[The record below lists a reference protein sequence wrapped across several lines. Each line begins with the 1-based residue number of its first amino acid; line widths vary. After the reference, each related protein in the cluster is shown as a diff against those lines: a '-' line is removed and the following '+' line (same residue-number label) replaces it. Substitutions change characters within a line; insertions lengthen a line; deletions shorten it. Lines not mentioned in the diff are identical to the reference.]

1 MQTITNSGKNTA
13 MQVHKKAPN
22 VDVLRL
28 EVQELNRE
36 INALYKEHDIVRNQN
51 MMLLEVLSDLT
62 SNESYWSEDAKRS
75 GMVFKLTN
83 VLTQIKSNFGQD

>member
-1 MQTITNSGKNTA
+1 
-13 MQVHKKAPN
+13 MQVHNKAPN

-28 EVQELNRE
+28 EVQDLNRE

>member
-1 MQTITNSGKNTA
+1 
-13 MQVHKKAPN
+13 MQVRNKAPN

-28 EVQELNRE
+28 EVQGLNRE